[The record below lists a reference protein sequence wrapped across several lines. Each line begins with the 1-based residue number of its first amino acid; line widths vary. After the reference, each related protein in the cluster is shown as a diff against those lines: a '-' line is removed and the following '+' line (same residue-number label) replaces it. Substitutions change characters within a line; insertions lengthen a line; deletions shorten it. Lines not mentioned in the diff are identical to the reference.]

1 MYCVVMAGGSGTRFW
16 PKSREKNP
24 KQFLSILAKKSLIQ
38 STLDRF
44 GKIVGQDK
52 LFIVAKGMQEKI
64 IREHA
69 PRIPDSN
76 FIFEPVGKNTAP
88 CIGLAAVHVAMT
100 DPEAVMIVTPADHLV
115 KKEKEF
121 QKVITA
127 AAQVAQE
134 DDAMVT
140 IGITPARPST
150 GYGYI
155 QIDGA
160 YRNLNG
166 IDACRIKTFAEKP
179 NFETAERFVKS
190 GDFFWNSGIF
200 VFKASVILQA
210 LEEYLPEL
218 YESLM
223 EIRKALESGK
233 CETVIDR
240 IYHQIKSISIDYGVM
255 EQAKNVFMI
264 EGNFLWNDL
273 GSWDQVYKLSPQDEH
288 GNAVIGDA
296 VLIDTKNSY
305 VDADGG
311 VVAVLG
317 LDEIVVVRDGDAV
330 LVCKRRR
337 SEEVKH
343 IVERLKRDK
352 LTRYL

>member
-16 PKSREKNP
+16 PKSREKHP
-24 KQFLSILAKKSLIQ
+24 KQFLRILDDKSLIQ

-44 GKIVGQDK
+44 GKIVGRDK
-52 LFIVAKGMQEKI
+52 LFIVAKGMQETI
-64 IREHA
+64 IRKHA
-69 PRIPDSN
+69 PGIPDSN

-88 CIGLAAVHVAMT
+88 CIGLAAVHVAMA
-100 DPEAVMIVTPADHLV
+100 DPDAVMIVTPADHLV
-115 KKEKEF
+115 KKEDEF
-121 QKVITA
+121 QKVIHA
-127 AAQVAQE
+127 AALLAEE
-134 DDAMVT
+134 DNAMVT
-140 IGITPARPST
+140 LGITPARPST

-155 QIDGA
+155 QIDGVH
-160 YRNLNG
+160 RTLDG

-179 NFETAERFVKS
+179 NYETAERFVQS

-210 LEEYLPEL
+210 FEEHLPEL

-223 EIRKALESGK
+223 EIRKALQNGE

-264 EGNFLWNDL
+264 EGNFIWNDL
-273 GSWDQVYKLSPQDEH
+273 GSWDQVYKLTPQDDH

-330 LVCKRRR
+330 LVCKRKR

-343 IVERLKRDK
+343 IVDRLKRDK
-352 LTRYL
+352 MSKYL